1 MKEGWQKKMLMKR
14 IGISF
19 TRTNFQNYWN
29 WFAEKTGE
37 GFELV
42 ELSFEKNNVDDIE
55 KCDGFVLTGGVDV
68 HPNLYDGPEDYPG
81 KQKFQKARDSFETRI
96 YEYAQK
102 NKLPLL
108 GICRGLQLVNVL
120 EGGKLVED
128 LGKGNVIHKKEED
141 IDKIHKVKVEKNS
154 LLSDITG
161 NNNGEV
167 NSAHHQSVKQNALG
181 KNLRVSAWSEDQVIE
196 GLEFDD
202 KTGKGFMLCIQWH
215 PERMADK
222 EKNPFSYKIRE
233 RFLEEVK
240 KKK

>member
-1 MKEGWQKKMLMKR
+1 MKKR

-68 HPNLYDGPEDYPG
+68 HPNLYDGAEDYPG

-167 NSAHHQSVKQNALG
+167 NSAHHQSVNQNALG
-181 KNLRVSAWSEDQVIE
+181 KNLRVSAWSEKDQVIE